1 MENKIKNYQL
11 KHFLITKF
19 KNMIKEFRLIHV
31 KFIKSKLTRMFKNFK
46 ISPNEENYLLN
57 QTAMIMT

>member
-31 KFIKSKLTRMFKNFK
+31 KFIKSKTH
-46 ISPNEENYLLN
+46 
-57 QTAMIMT
+57 

>member
-1 MENKIKNYQL
+1 
-11 KHFLITKF
+11 
-19 KNMIKEFRLIHV
+19 MIKEFRLIHV